1 MLLLL
6 KYKRSIKSAKRLLLE
21 FEVSSDSLLLPYL
34 ILFQH
39 SFFHYIDQSIQSHC
53 HNTEQNNRHEK
64 PIHLKYLTGI
74 DDQISKS
81 AFGSE
86 KFSDDHTDQAETDID
101 LENADHGRQGG
112 REDHR
117 AQSFSFAASKS
128 MDELDLLAVSL
139 PKCSIHAD
147 NAAKDSDRHAGNND
161 GARAASKPYD
171 QKRCQ
176 CRFWKTVENYQPG
189 FQYLGD
195 SWKDP
200 QKSGSQK
207 TDADDKQKTDQ
218 CLI

>member
-86 KFSDDHTDQAETDID
+86 KFSDNDSHKTKSDID
-101 LENADHGRQGG
+101 LCITYYDFF
-112 REDHR
+112 R
-117 AQSFSFAASKS
+117 AGKYQLSK
-128 MDELDLLAVSL
+128 D
-139 PKCSIHAD
+139 IFFG
-147 NAAKDSDRHAGNND
+147 AAKCLYEYNLFFICFKKTCIYVDDHSEYRNRYRSDYNSFHVI
-161 GARAASKPYD
+161 SKPYNNHWG
-171 QKRCQ
+171 Q
-176 CRFWKTVENYQPG
+176 C
-189 FQYLGD
+189 
-195 SWKDP
+195 
-200 QKSGSQK
+200 
-207 TDADDKQKTDQ
+207 
-218 CLI
+218 

>member
-1 MLLLL
+1 MLKFLDNGVENQGDQTQHHE
-6 KYKRSIKSAKRLLLE
+6 SGDQIVQLE
-21 FEVSSDSLLLPYL
+21 DLAGV
-34 ILFQH
+34 
-39 SFFHYIDQSIQSHC
+39 
-53 HNTEQNNRHEK
+53 
-64 PIHLKYLTGI
+64 
-74 DDQISKS
+74 DDQIPETFS
-81 AFGSE
+81 GGE
-86 KFSDDHTDQAETDID
+86 KFSDDHTDQTETDID
-101 LENADHGRQGG
+101 FKDADHGRQAG
-112 REDHR
+112 REDHI

-128 MDELDLLAVSL
+128 MDEFDLLTVSL

>member
-1 MLLLL
+1 
-6 KYKRSIKSAKRLLLE
+6 
-21 FEVSSDSLLLPYL
+21 
-34 ILFQH
+34 
-39 SFFHYIDQSIQSHC
+39 
-53 HNTEQNNRHEK
+53 
-64 PIHLKYLTGI
+64 
-74 DDQISKS
+74 
-81 AFGSE
+81 
-86 KFSDDHTDQAETDID
+86 
-101 LENADHGRQGG
+101 
-112 REDHR
+112 
-117 AQSFSFAASKS
+117 
-128 MDELDLLAVSL
+128 MDEFDLLTVSL

>member
-1 MLLLL
+1 MNNGVEDQGDQTQHHE
-6 KYKRSIKSAKRLLLE
+6 SGDQIVQLE
-21 FEVSSDSLLLPYL
+21 DLAGVY
-34 ILFQH
+34 
-39 SFFHYIDQSIQSHC
+39 
-53 HNTEQNNRHEK
+53 
-64 PIHLKYLTGI
+64 
-74 DDQISKS
+74 DQISETFS
-81 AFGSE
+81 GGE

-101 LENADHGRQGG
+101 FENADHGRQAG
-112 REDHR
+112 REDHI